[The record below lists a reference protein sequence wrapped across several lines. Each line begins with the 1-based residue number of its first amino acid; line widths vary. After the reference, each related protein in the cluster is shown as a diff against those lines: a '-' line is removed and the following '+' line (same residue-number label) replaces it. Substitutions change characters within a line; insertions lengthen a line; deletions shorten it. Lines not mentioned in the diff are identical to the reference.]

1 MKSVLKER
9 LLKICDVAM
18 LCSSGDVLI
27 FFKILGHIIFEI

>member
-18 LCSSGDVLI
+18 LCSNGEVSI
-27 FFKILGHIIFEI
+27 FKILRHMIFGI